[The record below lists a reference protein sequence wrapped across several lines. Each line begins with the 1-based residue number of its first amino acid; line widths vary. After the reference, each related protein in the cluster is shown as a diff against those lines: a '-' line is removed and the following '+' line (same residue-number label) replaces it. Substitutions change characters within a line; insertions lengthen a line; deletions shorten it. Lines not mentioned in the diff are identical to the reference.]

1 MTTYKNVGIHLSSS
15 EIEALRFAL
24 VVERDRV
31 YTHADIDTLISGE
44 SVREDITTLATHPG
58 I

>member
-1 MTTYKNVGIHLSSS
+1 MGIHLSSS

-44 SVREDITTLATHPG
+44 SVHEDIVYPRYTPRD
-58 I
+58 IVVPYP